1 MPERILGLDIGAS
14 ALKAV
19 LLSRG
24 FRGGYRLLGFHLI
37 DLAAAGGLTEAE
49 GSFSRMKPFAGPS
62 A

>member
-24 FRGGYRLLGFHLI
+24 FRGGYRLLGFRLI
-37 DLAAAGGLTEAE
+37 DLAEAGGAR
-49 GSFSRMKPFAGPS
+49 GGGGAAFRG
-62 A
+62 